1 MTLGCKPW
9 NRAAVLVVSPLLINT
24 VLVRAT
30 VSSRIVPRAHS
41 QRAPGAKH
49 SGRVTLD
56 QSVPSW
62 SLGLPSHTD
71 AHLDGKVFLAQN
83 KVSKCASQNQ
93 VDRSLYKSMRAINTC
108 GIYWPN
114 NPP

>member
-9 NRAAVLVVSPLLINT
+9 NRAAVLAVSPLLINT
-24 VLVRAT
+24 VLIRAT
-30 VSSRIVPRAHS
+30 IPRAHS

-49 SGRVTLD
+49 SGGVTLD

-62 SLGLPSHTD
+62 SLGLPSHRD
-71 AHLDGKVFLAQN
+71 AHLVGKVFLAQN
-83 KVSKCASQNQ
+83 KVSKCSSQNQ
-93 VDRSLYKSMRAINTC
+93 VDRSLCKSMRAINTC